1 MRPERSLYLAIWWLV
16 LAVPLDALGERLPI
30 NVYTVDQGLA
40 QSQIKQIVQDSRGFI
55 WLTTGNGLSRFDGH
69 RFHNFT
75 IADGLPHRSINSL
88 LETRK
93 GEYWVATNGGGV
105 ARFNLIFDASG
116 GPVLVAPATGG
127 RFTVYPVGDNP
138 ASNRVNMLYEDRA
151 GRVWAATDGGLFR
164 LDEAG
169 AKFEQVLIGTPRHP
183 DRRILVWNF
192 LEDREGSLWVGTSV
206 GLVRR
211 LPDGRVMRYEEAPDG
226 VARQVSVMITDQ
238 EERLWVG
245 YSNGLVVFYPQP
257 ARDVLAND
265 RFPWREVVGG
275 PQAKA
280 GPPGA
285 VSLPASPGP
294 AHWFRKADGLSGD
307 TITGLYRFPRG
318 EIWIS
323 TSTGLSV
330 FDQGKF
336 RSYSTD
342 HGLANNQIAQLMGDR
357 AGYLWIGTATA
368 GVMRLSRNGFLQYG
382 MADGLGSDYVLWIG
396 EDAAGQMY
404 VATSQWMIHRFDG
417 ERFHAVRP
425 FLPRHLTNSSRRWTH
440 RMLLDHLGEW
450 WVTTPD
456 GVYRYPRVEHID
468 DLTRTPP
475 KAVYTERDG
484 LIDRAVNSFF
494 EDAHGDLWFGS
505 FLPDRE
511 VLTRWERATGKFK
524 SYGEVDGLPAFHA
537 FTACATDKEG
547 GVWIGFRD
555 GGLARFKDGRFTM
568 LTEAEGLPSGDVAGL
583 QPDRAGRLWAIVVPQ
598 IGWIDDLHAQRPRF
612 RLSNTANAITGFVGG
627 NAIAEDALGRL
638 YFAPGRGVARLD
650 PATGFVK
657 HYVSADGATNLT
669 VFTTYRDRHGT
680 LWFGTENGL
689 LRLIPQPDPPVVAPS
704 VLISNLRVAGVDYGV
719 SSVGATALRLNDLA
733 PNQNNLAIEFLGL
746 SFGSGEVMRF
756 QYKLEGSDQD
766 WTPPT
771 DRRGVDYAN
780 LAPGD
785 YRFLVRA
792 LSSDGLVSPTVAS
805 VTFSILPPYWRRLW
819 FVALIA
825 VTVAGAIYAL
835 ERLRVSRLIELE
847 RVRMR
852 IATDL
857 HDDIGAGLSRIA
869 ILSEVGGQR
878 LGTGDLR
885 GREHMTVIAGASREL
900 LDSMSDI
907 VWAINPRKEHLKDL
921 IQRMRRF
928 ASDLL
933 SGRNIAFRFHAPEG
947 EQDPRLGADLRR
959 ELFLIFKESINNLV
973 RHSRATEVEIDLGI
987 DRRTLS
993 LRVQDNG
1000 RGFDPALNSQGESE
1014 GNGLRNMRA
1023 RAVRLGGEL
1032 EISSAPGEGTTV
1044 SLRVPLTRHSWF
1056 ERSKP
1061 EDPRRRRH

>member
-1 MRPERSLYLAIWWLV
+1 
-16 LAVPLDALGERLPI
+16 
-30 NVYTVDQGLA
+30 
-40 QSQIKQIVQDSRGFI
+40 
-55 WLTTGNGLSRFDGH
+55 
-69 RFHNFT
+69 
-75 IADGLPHRSINSL
+75 
-88 LETRK
+88 
-93 GEYWVATNGGGV
+93 
-105 ARFNLIFDASG
+105 
-116 GPVLVAPATGG
+116 
-127 RFTVYPVGDNP
+127 
-138 ASNRVNMLYEDRA
+138 
-151 GRVWAATDGGLFR
+151 
-164 LDEAG
+164 
-169 AKFEQVLIGTPRHP
+169 
-183 DRRILVWNF
+183 
-192 LEDREGSLWVGTSV
+192 
-206 GLVRR
+206 
-211 LPDGRVMRYEEAPDG
+211 
-226 VARQVSVMITDQ
+226 
-238 EERLWVG
+238 
-245 YSNGLVVFYPQP
+245 
-257 ARDVLAND
+257 
-265 RFPWREVVGG
+265 
-275 PQAKA
+275 
-280 GPPGA
+280 
-285 VSLPASPGP
+285 
-294 AHWFRKADGLSGD
+294 
-307 TITGLYRFPRG
+307 
-318 EIWIS
+318 
-323 TSTGLSV
+323 
-330 FDQGKF
+330 
-336 RSYSTD
+336 
-342 HGLANNQIAQLMGDR
+342 
-357 AGYLWIGTATA
+357 
-368 GVMRLSRNGFLQYG
+368 
-382 MADGLGSDYVLWIG
+382 
-396 EDAAGQMY
+396 
-404 VATSQWMIHRFDG
+404 
-417 ERFHAVRP
+417 
-425 FLPRHLTNSSRRWTH
+425 
-440 RMLLDHLGEW
+440 
-450 WVTTPD
+450 
-456 GVYRYPRVEHID
+456 
-468 DLTRTPP
+468 
-475 KAVYTERDG
+475 
-484 LIDRAVNSFF
+484 
-494 EDAHGDLWFGS
+494 
-505 FLPDRE
+505 
-511 VLTRWERATGKFK
+511 
-524 SYGEVDGLPAFHA
+524 
-537 FTACATDKEG
+537 
-547 GVWIGFRD
+547 
-555 GGLARFKDGRFTM
+555 
-568 LTEAEGLPSGDVAGL
+568 
-583 QPDRAGRLWAIVVPQ
+583 
-598 IGWIDDLHAQRPRF
+598 
-612 RLSNTANAITGFVGG
+612 
-627 NAIAEDALGRL
+627 
-638 YFAPGRGVARLD
+638 
-650 PATGFVK
+650 
-657 HYVSADGATNLT
+657 
-669 VFTTYRDRHGT
+669 
-680 LWFGTENGL
+680 
-689 LRLIPQPDPPVVAPS
+689 
-704 VLISNLRVAGVDYGV
+704 
-719 SSVGATALRLNDLA
+719 
-733 PNQNNLAIEFLGL
+733 
-746 SFGSGEVMRF
+746 MRF